1 MPVALITPEE
11 MIHEPGPEGQ
21 ILREA
26 GFEVRYPANTTFTR
40 GLGTE
45 DETIRTLQGANA
57 LIAGGEWLTEKV
69 FAALPEL
76 RVVAR
81 AGVGYDRVD
90 IAAATGHSVA
100 VTITPTANHAAVAEH
115 TLALLFGVARSIAQ
129 SDRSMRA
136 GQWIRRA
143 LTPVRGKTIGLVG
156 LGRIGRSTA
165 VRCLALGM
173 KVIAYEVK
181 PDPAFVNKHGIELV
195 SFDDLLKQA
204 DFVTL
209 HCPLS
214 EETRGLMNAVAFAK
228 MKRGS
233 LFINTARGGLV
244 VESDLIA
251 SLQAGHLGGA
261 GLDVFEKEPPDPK
274 NPLFQMDQVVVTPH
288 VGGGDAQ
295 SISDMGA
302 EAAQCIVALSRCQW
316 PEGAVVNDS
325 LRSSWRWS
333 R

>member
-1 MPVALITPEE
+1 
-11 MIHEPGPEGQ
+11 MIRHPGPEVQ

-45 DETIRTLQGANA
+45 DETISTLRGINA
-57 LIAGGEWLTEKV
+57 LIAGGEWLTDKV
-69 FAALPEL
+69 FAAVPEL

-90 IAAATGHSVA
+90 IPAATRHGVA

-115 TLALLFGVARSIAQ
+115 TLALLFGVTRQIAIN
-129 SDRSMRA
+129 DRTMRA

-143 LTPVRGKTIGLVG
+143 LAPVRGRTIGLVG

-165 VRCLALGM
+165 VRCAALGI
-173 KVIAYEVK
+173 KVIAFEVK
-181 PDPAFVNKHGIELV
+181 PDLAFVKQHAIELV
-195 SFDDLLKQA
+195 TFDELLKRS
-204 DFVTL
+204 DFVSL

-214 EETRGLMNAVAFAK
+214 DETRGLMNADAFTK
-228 MKRGS
+228 MKPGS

-244 VESDLIA
+244 VEADLIA
-251 SLQAGHLGGA
+251 ALESGHLGGA

-274 NPLFQMDQVVVTPH
+274 NPLFQMDQVVVSPH
-288 VGGGDAQ
+288 VGGGDTQ
-295 SISDMGA
+295 SNADMGA
-302 EAAQCIVALSRCQW
+302 EAARCIVSLSRGEW
-316 PEGAVVNDS
+316 PQGAVVNDS
-325 LRSSWRWS
+325 LESAWKWAR
-333 R
+333 